1 MVRTAEGL
9 RLEVRVGGR
18 RLTLLTDTED
28 GFWARFYAPV
38 ERERMRLG
46 EPVREIEQWRRSPPE
61 LAAILRPLWAA
72 RVGSPDGGSGPRSA
86 TG

>member
-1 MVRTAEGL
+1 VVRTAEGL
-9 RLEVRVGGR
+9 RLEVRVDGR
-18 RLTLLTDTED
+18 RLTLLADTED

-46 EPVREIEQWRRSPPE
+46 EPVREVEQWRRPAPE

-72 RVGSPDGGSGPRSA
+72 RVGSPGGGSEPRSG